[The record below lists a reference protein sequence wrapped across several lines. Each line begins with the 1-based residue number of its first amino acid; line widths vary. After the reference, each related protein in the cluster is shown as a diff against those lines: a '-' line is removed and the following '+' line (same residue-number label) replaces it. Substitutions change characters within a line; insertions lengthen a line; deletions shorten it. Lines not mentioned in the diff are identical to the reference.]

1 MNDRWGEPPQAGS
14 LLQLQGTDSSVPAIP
29 ILKPGTINQF
39 PTVLESVPVKK
50 LATHANGK
58 RELAMLKDSLFIM
71 KQGGFYHIISED
83 YSYKSEPYYTIIQH
97 ELEDKPVRPSSR
109 AVLDAYVVPCCLE
122 RAKRAGIPICEWGI
136 SQAYVPLP
144 ALLYGLNY
152 FATSSD
158 YFVVDDNEQAKEVI
172 KHITNKG
179 KYPFCYQKLGENAT
193 VHACTAIFGKTVQ
206 SCSEIATSAAKIY
219 NLFSIPLVQMVFVKT
234 GTTFALSSLSPV
246 RYNHLSEN
254 ERALLSLYLDHQ
266 EFL

>member
-14 LLQLQGTDSSVPAIP
+14 LLQHSGTASSAPESP
-29 ILKPGTINQF
+29 LLKPDTISRLPNG
-39 PTVLESVPVKK
+39 LESTSVKR
-50 LATHANGK
+50 LMPHANGK
-58 RELAMLKDSLFIM
+58 RELAMQKDSLFVM
-71 KQGGFYHIISED
+71 KRDGIYHIISED

-122 RAKRAGIPICEWGI
+122 RAKRAGIPVCEWGI
-136 SQAYVPLP
+136 SQVYVPLP

-152 FATSSD
+152 FATSAD
-158 YFVVDDNEQAKEVI
+158 FFVVDDSEQAKEVI

-179 KYPFCYQKLGENAT
+179 KYPFCFQNLGENAT
-193 VHACTAIFGKTVQ
+193 VHTCTAIFGKTVQ
-206 SCSEIATSAAKIY
+206 SCSEIAASAEMIY
-219 NLFSIPLVQMVFVKT
+219 DLFSIPLVQMVFVKT

-246 RYNHLSEN
+246 RYTHLAEN
-254 ERALLSLYLDHQ
+254 ERTLLSLYLNHQ